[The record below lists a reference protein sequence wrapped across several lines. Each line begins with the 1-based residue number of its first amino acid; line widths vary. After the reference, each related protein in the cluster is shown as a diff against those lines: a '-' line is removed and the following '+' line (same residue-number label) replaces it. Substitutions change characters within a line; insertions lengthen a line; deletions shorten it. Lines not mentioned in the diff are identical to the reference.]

1 MVNQTRR
8 AVPLLIA
15 AIAVV
20 GVAGVVLSDWS
31 FDLARAVSNPW
42 MWLIAAVFIVT
53 ETVGIDLPFKS
64 QRHTYSMAEI
74 PAVLG
79 FFYLRPDELILAC
92 VAGSL
97 VAYLLIRR
105 QIVEKLTFN
114 VSLQF
119 TMVVTQLL
127 IFEAIA
133 ISRQPTEATAMIG
146 AYAAV
151 TVTAVL
157 SHVAVDQVITFV
169 TRARSWLIFWRGL
182 GLAVIIQLA
191 NGSLGLI
198 AVLLIDLDW
207 AAIFILLTPIVV
219 LFGAYASLGKR
230 ISAEEKARIS
240 EKRVAALIQASSDVT
255 TLMDASANLQYVSDA
270 AKDVLGVDPSGV
282 IGRHARELFF
292 APDEDVEALV
302 AAVEE
307 AAVAKDPVVLDVT
320 STHPSGE
327 EQMLEVHLVNLLA
340 DEAVDAILMTV
351 RDVTERRRLEERLT
365 QAQKMDAVGQ
375 LAGGIAH
382 DFNNL
387 LAVIQN
393 YAEFVKGDLPE
404 DSGSIHDV
412 EEILRATTTAT
423 SLTRQLLSFA
433 RSEFVQSRVV
443 DVNEL
448 VARLHRLLARTI
460 EESIELKTS
469 FAPGLPNVKI
479 DPGRLEQVLM
489 NLAVNAK
496 DAMPTGGRLVIR
508 TYETTIAATLSEEL
522 MGGRYVVIE
531 VEDTG
536 VGIDPDVQ
544 TRVFEPFFTTKPKGQ
559 GTGLGLSTAYAIV
572 KQFGGHIE
580 VDSRLGAGTIFK
592 IYLPATTE
600 PASDKIELEPVPT
613 AQAPCTVL
621 VAEDAEPLLRL
632 VVRVL
637 AQNSYEVLAAESGV
651 EAFELWQRHE
661 GDIDLLVTDVVMPKM
676 SGKELSKM
684 TGLPTVFMSGYT
696 DQMLSEEELPA
707 GAVFLRKP
715 FSSNELLASIA
726 TVLEGVAARS

>member
-1 MVNQTRR
+1 MF
-8 AVPLLIA
+8 IA

-20 GVAGVVLSDWS
+20 GMFGVALSDWD
-31 FDLARAVSNPW
+31 FDLAGAVSNPW
-42 MWLIAAVFIVT
+42 MWLIAATFILT
-53 ETVGIDLPFKS
+53 ETVGINLPFKS
-64 QRHTYSMAEI
+64 QRHTYSMSEI

-92 VAGSL
+92 VVGSL
-97 VAYLLIRR
+97 IAYVFMRR
-105 QIVEKLTFN
+105 QTLDKLTFN

-119 TMVVTQLL
+119 TMVVVQLL

-133 ISRQPTEATAMIG
+133 ISREPTEATAMIG
-146 AYAAV
+146 SYAAV
-151 TVTAVL
+151 TATALL
-157 SHVAVDQVITFV
+157 SHVAVHQVITLV
-169 TRARSWLIFWRGL
+169 TKARSWVIFWRGL
-182 GLAVIIQLA
+182 ALSFASQLA
-191 NGSLGLI
+191 NASLGLI

-219 LFGAYASLGKR
+219 LFTAYASLGKR
-230 ISAEEKARIS
+230 ITAEEVARIS
-240 EKRVAALIQASSDVT
+240 EKRVAALIQASTDVT
-255 TLMDASANLQYVSDA
+255 TMMDAEANLQYVSDA
-270 AKDVLGVDPSGV
+270 AKDVLGVEPSGL

-292 APDEDVEALV
+292 APDEDVEALI

-307 AAVAKDPVVLDVT
+307 AAVAKDPVILDVT

-404 DSGSIHDV
+404 GSGSIHDV
-412 EEILRATTTAT
+412 DEILRATTTAT

-433 RSEFVQSRVV
+433 RSEFVQSSVV

-448 VARLHRLLARTI
+448 VERLNRLLARTI
-460 EESIELKTS
+460 EESIELKVS
-469 FAPGLPNVKI
+469 LSPGLPNVKI
-479 DPGRLEQVLM
+479 DTGRLEQVLM

-496 DAMPTGGRLVIR
+496 DAMPHGGRLVIR
-508 TYETTIAATLSEEL
+508 TYETTIAATLSEQL

-531 VEDTG
+531 VEDSG
-536 VGIDPDVQ
+536 GGIDPDIQ
-544 TRVFEPFFTTKPKGQ
+544 QRVFEPFFTTKPKGQ

-572 KQFGGHIE
+572 KQFGGHID

-600 PASDKIELEPVPT
+600 PASDKIELEPVPS

-637 AQNSYEVLAAESGV
+637 SQNAYEVLAAASGV

-661 GDIDLLVTDVVMPKM
+661 GDIDLLVTDVIMPKM

-696 DQMLSEEELPA
+696 DQMLSEEELPE

-715 FSSNELLASIA
+715 FSSNELLACIA
-726 TVLEGVAARS
+726 KVREGAVSRA